1 MSAPNE
7 RLSQHNQS
15 DEESASSADS
25 AVQSPRRKPRRQ
37 LMRKEK
43 GKKKMLEYDTEMDE
57 SDRPE
62 SDSET
67 SEDWPS
73 RVTSASAKKDST
85 SANEQLR

>member
-1 MSAPNE
+1 
-7 RLSQHNQS
+7 
-15 DEESASSADS
+15 
-25 AVQSPRRKPRRQ
+25 
-37 LMRKEK
+37 
-43 GKKKMLEYDTEMDE
+43 MLEYDTEMDE

-85 SANEQLR
+85 SANEQLRWFTRQKNPIVRYGYNEYMVHHYAYTTLVAEVR